1 MTIFMNVIRVRFA
14 DNAIEVKGNSIRRSL
29 LTENVDSDLFP
40 RDVLHPE
47 DVGVVS
53 GRRRGPASHRLLP
66 RLLEGGKVGR
76 VQGRVTAAV
85 ALGPGP
91 VRAQQEQEEE
101 EDRGRQEPDHCAAVS
116 GSQGRA
122 Y

>member
-1 MTIFMNVIRVRFA
+1 MTIFMNVTRVRFA
-14 DNAIEVKGNSIRRSL
+14 DNATEVKVYSIRLSF
-29 LTENVDSDLFP
+29 LTEDVDSDLFP

-47 DVGVVS
+47 DVGVVR
-53 GRRRGPASHRLLP
+53 GRRRGPASQRLLP
-66 RLLEGGKVGR
+66 RLLEGGEVGR

-85 ALGPGP
+85 ALGAGRL
-91 VRAQQEQEEE
+91 RAEQEEEE